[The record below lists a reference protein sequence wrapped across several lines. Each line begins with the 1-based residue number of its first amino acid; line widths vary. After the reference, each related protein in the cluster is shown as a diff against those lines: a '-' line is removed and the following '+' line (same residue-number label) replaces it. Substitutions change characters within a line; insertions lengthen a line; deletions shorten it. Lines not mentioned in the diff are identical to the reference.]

1 MQEVANDQALVV
13 ESVAGDANTLPAG
26 AIGLEL
32 ARVVAVIVSH
42 DLTRRRAEV
51 DLLTLRCM
59 LDRCWHQ

>member
-1 MQEVANDQALVV
+1 MQEVADDQTLIV
-13 ESVAGDANTLPAG
+13 ESIARNSDTLPAG
-26 AIGLEL
+26 TIGLEL